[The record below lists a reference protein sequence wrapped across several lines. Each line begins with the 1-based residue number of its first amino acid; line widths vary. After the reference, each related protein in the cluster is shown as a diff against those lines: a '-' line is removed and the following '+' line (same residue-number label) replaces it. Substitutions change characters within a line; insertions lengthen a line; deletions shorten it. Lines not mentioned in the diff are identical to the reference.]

1 MSLIVGLTGGI
12 ATGKSTVSRMLSQRK
27 FPVIDADVISRE
39 VVKPGKPAYKKIIDA
54 FGEKIVLN
62 NGEIDRKK
70 LGNIIFSDKN
80 MREKLNGIVHPAVR
94 KKMLSE
100 RDRLVEAKEPLIIL
114 DIPLLF
120 ESKLTH
126 LVEKVIVVYVPEN
139 TQLNRLRERDNIPF
153 QEAMN
158 RINAQ
163 QSIEEKALLAD
174 EVIDNSMTLEKT
186 EIQLDKLLQKWN
198 IPKHNF

>member
-12 ATGKSTVSRMLSQRK
+12 ATGKSTVSRMLSQRN
-27 FPVIDADVISRE
+27 FPVIDADIISRE
-39 VVKPGKPAYKKIIDA
+39 VVKPGKSAYKEIIEV
-54 FGEKIVLN
+54 FGEKILLS
-62 NGEIDRKK
+62 NGEIDRKT

-80 MREKLNGIVHPAVR
+80 MRRRLNEIVHPAVR

-100 RDRLVEAKEPLIIL
+100 RDKLVEAGEPLIIL

-126 LVEKVIVVYVPEN
+126 LVEKVIVVYISED
-139 TQLNRLRERDNIPF
+139 TQLNRLRERDNISF
-153 QEAMN
+153 QEAMS

-198 IPKHNF
+198 IPKNNS